1 MISIKFSDN
10 SESGKESQKK
20 DPIDGNYYI
29 FTQDLKDKKKTTKAI
44 LNPTWQLLIDNPSS
58 FLNRLLSF
66 ANKINNLGE
75 GKSSISDFYIRHLL
89 EINLAMEEFITYYN
103 EFAGKYDM
111 LPIGTITHSRIV
123 MLGDGSNSFHNLY
136 RQYNDS
142 VLRSKQFMAERAL
155 LQKHIER
162 ILLLSEN
169 FTGDTLNL
177 ENQTIECTRQKPH
190 AKLGEHY
197 IPNYYKNDDNFTKSW
212 NAHSMFDV
220 SRFIGYSSPGLYDF
234 LFKSNSNFPKTME
247 STDLLVVD
255 GYDNQNVDTV
265 KAAIENYIKENG
277 LAIEV
282 ETIEFKANA
291 ISQERMA
298 KIKKIFQSQSRLN
311 SVKGWEQALDD
322 IVAKKGLDPNKALE
336 MYSAV
341 RSMINK
347 WNSLIYLI
355 SKKDERNHLKALR
368 SYLEL
373 YTNIPSCKNIQMI
386 GGCPYNGKLSLL
398 YASGDKKRV
407 MLIAGSANQLTDSAF
422 NALQKE
428 QKEQKDALEKVKKEI
443 EAIKTPK

>member
-1 MISIKFSDN
+1 
-10 SESGKESQKK
+10 
-20 DPIDGNYYI
+20 
-29 FTQDLKDKKKTTKAI
+29 
-44 LNPTWQLLIDNPSS
+44 
-58 FLNRLLSF
+58 
-66 ANKINNLGE
+66 
-75 GKSSISDFYIRHLL
+75 
-89 EINLAMEEFITYYN
+89 
-103 EFAGKYDM
+103 
-111 LPIGTITHSRIV
+111 
-123 MLGDGSNSFHNLY
+123 
-136 RQYNDS
+136 
-142 VLRSKQFMAERAL
+142 
-155 LQKHIER
+155 
-162 ILLLSEN
+162 
-169 FTGDTLNL
+169 
-177 ENQTIECTRQKPH
+177 
-190 AKLGEHY
+190 
-197 IPNYYKNDDNFTKSW
+197 
-212 NAHSMFDV
+212 
-220 SRFIGYSSPGLYDF
+220 
-234 LFKSNSNFPKTME
+234 
-247 STDLLVVD
+247 
-255 GYDNQNVDTV
+255 
-265 KAAIENYIKENG
+265 
-277 LAIEV
+277 
-282 ETIEFKANA
+282 
-291 ISQERMA
+291 MA